1 MLDLAFEEMMQ
12 VLDGNKEV
20 ISVNILPLTSPTC
33 HHQEAV
39 VWLLTVSTYAIST
52 SLTQNSAFQLEYRNE
67 DRAAEAETTGSQ
79 CPLE

>member
-1 MLDLAFEEMMQ
+1 MDLAFEEMMQ

-39 VWLLTVSTYAIST
+39 VWLLAVSTYAIST

-67 DRAAEAETTGSQ
+67 GRAAEAETTGSQ

>member
-1 MLDLAFEEMMQ
+1 MVDLAFEEMMQ
-12 VLDGNKEV
+12 VLHGNKEV
-20 ISVNILPLTSPTC
+20 ISVNILPLTSPPC

-67 DRAAEAETTGSQ
+67 DCAAEAETTGSK